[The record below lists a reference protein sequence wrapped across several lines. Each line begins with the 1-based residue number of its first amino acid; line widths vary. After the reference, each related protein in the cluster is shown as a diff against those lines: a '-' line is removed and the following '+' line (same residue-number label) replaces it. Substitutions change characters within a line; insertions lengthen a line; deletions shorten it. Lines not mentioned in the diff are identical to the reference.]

1 MIKIDRAS
9 IQKENI
15 LRNSFILFKKN
26 GYNKTT
32 TREIALASGINKG
45 LLHYY
50 YKQKEDI
57 IFEMYNNL
65 LSGLFDFVDFKYKDK
80 VSGLTYYA
88 VLNILFFR
96 TISSRSYFLDTLSEI
111 MLYRN
116 LTRIKIEK
124 SVESSYKIIKDY
136 NIPITEYQLF
146 LAITVAVGAEAELLL
161 SIKDGKLKMTYDKL
175 ATTIN
180 KLLFTM
186 LKIGEREI
194 KSINEE
200 SKVIADNIDI
210 NDILDYLKNKYA
222 WLKDEIVL

>member
-1 MIKIDRAS
+1 MVIKIDRAS

-15 LRNSFILFKKN
+15 LRNAFILFKEN

-32 TREIALASGINKG
+32 TREIAAASGINKG

-50 YKQKEDI
+50 YKQKEEI

-65 LSGLFDFVDFKYKDK
+65 LSGLYDFIDLEYKEK
-80 VSGLTYYA
+80 ISGFTYYA
-88 VLNILFFR
+88 VINILFFR
-96 TISSRSYFLDTLSEI
+96 TISSKTYFIDTLSEI

-116 LTRIKIEK
+116 LTKIKIEK
-124 SVESSYKIIKDY
+124 SVESCYKIIKDY
-136 NIPITEYQLF
+136 DIPITEYQLF

-175 ATTIN
+175 GTTIN

-186 LKIGEREI
+186 LK
-194 KSINEE
+194 
-200 SKVIADNIDI
+200 
-210 NDILDYLKNKYA
+210 
-222 WLKDEIVL
+222 